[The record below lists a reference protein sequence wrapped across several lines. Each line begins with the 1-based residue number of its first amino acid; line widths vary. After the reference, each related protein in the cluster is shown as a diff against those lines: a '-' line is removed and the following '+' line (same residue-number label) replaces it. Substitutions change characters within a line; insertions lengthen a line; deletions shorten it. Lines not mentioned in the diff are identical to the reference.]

1 MCFQKGQFPSTDLAE
16 NLCMEPQKPPRS
28 KFKSWQ
34 MGFCWPKN
42 IVKGSGIEEGWN
54 NTWGTRLSTTVCS
67 STEVTSARYPP
78 LSKSYRKD
86 IHPRQ
91 EFFTG
96 YSPLPSTLNQI
107 FWYRFQMHINPTTT
121 TTDLGVFIDIILK
134 PCLAIVEGLTPV
146 HRNNGL
152 MVAIWACLGS
162 TTSVFVKVIFQSISE
177 LSLDV

>member
-1 MCFQKGQFPSTDLAE
+1 MCFQKGQFPPTDLAE

-34 MGFCWPKN
+34 MGFFWPKN
-42 IVKGSGIEEGWN
+42 IVKGRGIEEGWN
-54 NTWGTRLSTTVCS
+54 NTWGTRLSTTACS

-78 LSKSYRKD
+78 LSRNFYR
-86 IHPRQ
+86 IH
-91 EFFTG
+91 T
-96 YSPLPSTLNQI
+96 PLSSTLNQI

-121 TTDLGVFIDIILK
+121 TTDLGIFINTILK

-162 TTSVFVKVIFQSISE
+162 KTSVFVKVIFQSISE